1 MATQIY
7 SLTISGQVTL
17 DLHSLNNEG
26 GEGNQIATRMVNIIG
41 SEDERLHQV
50 NAISGDMYKHIQA
63 EHLQRIAKQ
72 RGLPLCLGCQEFNAN
87 RILAD
92 SEFIGSFNK
101 QTPDRDV
108 VDSMLKKCVQDDLE
122 GILITANSK
131 ALGRKSAV
139 EFGWVVGVPEQV
151 TTDSY
156 FHVKFVEDSGK
167 LGDSTKKDASNLGQN
182 IFHRPA
188 SSGNYAVVVSVE
200 VARIGFNDI
209 RQEYPVDDRERATRF
224 AALMES
230 LLYTFLQPNGA
241 MRNTQLPHIVNFNG
255 VVAYTTDVVP
265 APSISS
271 LNKEY
276 VGQLKRVAKSL
287 NDLRGQEVVQLKPFD
302 SLANFA
308 EVMTDLSLKSEPYK
322 LNYGKK

>member
-1 MATQIY
+1 MARQIY
-7 SLTISGQVTL
+7 SLTISGQATL

-26 GEGNQIATRMVNIIG
+26 GEGNQIATRMVSIMG
-41 SEDERLHQV
+41 SEDEQLHQV
-50 NAISGDMYKHIQA
+50 NAVSGDMYKHIQA

-72 RGLPLCLGCQEFNAN
+72 RGLPLCRGCQEFNAN

-92 SEFIGSFNK
+92 AEFIGSFSK

-108 VDSMLKKCVQDDLE
+108 IDRMLEKCVQDDLE
-122 GILITANSK
+122 GILITAQSK

-156 FHVKFVEDSGK
+156 FHVKYVEDSGK
-167 LGDSTKKDASNLGQN
+167 LGDSTKKDESNLGQN

-209 RQEYPVDDRERATRF
+209 RQEYAVDDQSRRIRY

-230 LLYTFLQPNGA
+230 LLYTFIQPNGA
-241 MRNTQLPHIVNFNG
+241 MRNTQLPHIVNFKG
-255 VVAYTTDVVP
+255 VVATSSDVIP
-265 APSISS
+265 APSISPLNTHYQDELNRITQS
-271 LNKEY
+271 LNK
-276 VGQLKRVAKSL
+276 
-287 NDLRGQEVVQLKPFD
+287 LRGGEVIELRSFD
-302 SLANFA
+302 SLGGFA
-308 EVMTDLSLKSEPYK
+308 EVMTDLSLKAEPYK
-322 LNYGKK
+322 LNYGKQ